1 MNEYLQGRILRIVES
16 LIEWSVCSQF
26 TSAPATTDG
35 LAMNMFIV
43 PEQKFDLNSIK
54 TKCEN
59 KEYKTLEEYRDDVN
73 KVLATGL
80 EKKNKDNFMYIMAQ
94 EAYLWFNNKINTLP
108 RNQEQ
113 EWRDKIAKQ
122 VAKINELLQYNPLN
136 PPPTQK
142 QIKDTFSKLPL

>member
-108 RNQEQ
+108 RNQEH
-113 EWRDKIAKQ
+113 
-122 VAKINELLQYNPLN
+122 
-136 PPPTQK
+136 
-142 QIKDTFSKLPL
+142 